1 MAEKAGLG
9 ELGEMIEMADI
20 DKKVETHNIDKIDK
34 INKMFLIRYSE
45 IALKSPPVRRRWE
58 DVLVSN
64 IQKALPGCR
73 VRKSWGRIWVE
84 GPVDREVDQE
94 KLRRVFGIVSF
105 SEVEHC
111 PLQDLNAFILD
122 FCRRIGLEKASSFA
136 LRLRR
141 VGEHPFSS
149 QEKTVELADS
159 ILERYPQLKV
169 NLKNPEAAV
178 YVEIRDQDCYLYK
191 DVVKGAGGLP
201 LGVEG
206 KLVVLLSGGI
216 DSPVAAWMMMKRGCK
231 IIPLYVDLDSFSGP
245 GALKRAEAVVE
256 VLKAYQPDLEL
267 KVVKDD
273 FLKNAKEI
281 MKAVGLEN
289 GGENGGE
296 NGQERYTCL
305 ICKRRMYRLAESVAR
320 ELNAGGIV
328 TGESL
333 GQVASQT
340 LDNLLVLDCSV
351 SLPIYRPLI
360 AFDKVEAERIA
371 REIGTF
377 EVSIMPAESCK
388 AVPRKP
394 ATKARLETVR
404 RIEEKLNHLS
414 PIR

>member
-1 MAEKAGLG
+1 MV
-9 ELGEMIEMADI
+9 EL
-20 DKKVETHNIDKIDK
+20 VEIDKIDK
-34 INKMFLIRYSE
+34 LCLIRYSE

-58 DVLVSN
+58 DTLVSN

-84 GPVDREVDQE
+84 GPVDRE

-111 PLQDLNAFILD
+111 ALQDLDAFILD
-122 FCRRIGLEKASSFA
+122 FCRRIGLEKAGSFA

-159 ILERYPQLKV
+159 ILEKYHQLKV
-169 NLKNPEAAV
+169 NLENPEAAV

-191 DVVKGAGGLP
+191 EVIRGAGGLP

-245 GALKRAEAVVE
+245 LALERAAAVVE

-273 FLKNAKEI
+273 FLKNAKET
-281 MKAVGLEN
+281 MNAKGQEK
-289 GGENGGE
+289 
-296 NGQERYTCL
+296 GQERYTCL
-305 ICKRRMYRLAESVAR
+305 ICKRRMYRLAELVAR
-320 ELNAGGIV
+320 ELGAGGIV

-377 EVSIMPAESCK
+377 EVSIMQAESCK

-404 RIEEKLNHLS
+404 RIEEKINQLP